1 MYALQGVPMTTLAR
15 SIPSIFQKWCAF
27 RLPNP
32 LKIHFSK
39 KGIPRKK
46 LSIPGD
52 PGKTKPVKC
61 IKPPPQN
68 KRSWGG
74 VGYPDPWILH
84 LTYTHRSNN
93 VFRGGPGE
101 SNSWRT
107 VNAFFFPNLSPPL
120 KYIFRGGWYLAIRY
134 NEIYLTSF
142 KHLKHIPHP
151 CRLFRCS
158 MNDGYNNSSSTC
170 WHLSG
175 PRLLSPIPTSQTTP
189 MVVTQYAK
197 WLWQSNLGNL
207 GTVGLLP
214 Y

>member
-46 LSIPGD
+46 ISIPGD

-107 VNAFFFPNLSPPL
+107 VNVFFLPDLSPP
-120 KYIFRGGWYLAIRY
+120 KIHFYGWVILRKSRRSAPF
-134 NEIYLTSF
+134 LM
-142 KHLKHIPHP
+142 L
-151 CRLFRCS
+151 
-158 MNDGYNNSSSTC
+158 SSSKPEDISLNC
-170 WHLSG
+170 SVFKLAD
-175 PRLLSPIPTSQTTP
+175 RQIDRQTGR
-189 MVVTQYAK
+189 QRERK
-197 WLWQSNLGNL
+197 KERKIDR
-207 GTVGLLP
+207 
-214 Y
+214 